1 MWCCKAKYSSVVIRI
16 LALFVL
22 LTCNVVAKAGD
33 GFSGTWQSRLQFMQ
47 QDLRMVMVLSKDS
60 SGKWQGK
67 FQSPDQSKK
76 WFEADE
82 VSIKD
87 DSIWIDVSEISISF
101 AGALVRDSGIVRGK
115 LAVQRLKFPM
125 TFRFGEADDLL
136 YERPQKPLPPYPYSV
151 EEVVIEN
158 KKEGFKLAGTL
169 TKPREGKKFPA
180 VILITGSGPEDRN
193 ESVFGH
199 KPFMLLA
206 DHLTRNGFAVLRCDD
221 RGVGASGGDYASATT
236 DDFAQDVQAQFD
248 YLAQRK
254 DIDRKQI
261 GLLGHS
267 EGGIIAPYVAAQNK
281 RVAFMVLLA
290 APIIDLYDLLLAQ
303 DSLVAKASGSK
314 RKEID
319 ELIRTN
325 ERLFG
330 ILRSFPDTNESQR
343 RIVEYLDSTGASDG
357 VIEYTLKQLCTPW
370 MRWYANYRP
379 QETFVKSDCPVL
391 ALYGSKDIQVPVAV
405 NKPTMDSLLV
415 LRKDE
420 YSRCENLEG
429 LNHLFQPC
437 KTCSVSEYVTLTTT
451 MDPRVLAEISRW
463 MLALHP

>member
-1 MWCCKAKYSSVVIRI
+1 
-16 LALFVL
+16 
-22 LTCNVVAKAGD
+22 
-33 GFSGTWQSRLQFMQ
+33 
-47 QDLRMVMVLSKDS
+47 
-60 SGKWQGK
+60 
-67 FQSPDQSKK
+67 
-76 WFEADE
+76 
-82 VSIKD
+82 
-87 DSIWIDVSEISISF
+87 
-101 AGALVRDSGIVRGK
+101 
-115 LAVQRLKFPM
+115 M

-158 KKEGFKLAGTL
+158 KKEGFTLAGTL

-199 KPFMLLA
+199 KPFLLLA
-206 DHLTRNGFAVLRCDD
+206 DHLTRSGFAVLRCDD
-221 RGVGASGGDYASATT
+221 RGVGGSGGEYASATT
-236 DDFAQDVQAQFD
+236 DDFSHDVQAQFE

-254 DIDRKQI
+254 DIDRKRI

-267 EGGIIAPYVAAQNK
+267 EGGIIAPLVAAQNN

-325 ERLFG
+325 QRLFG
-330 ILRSFPDTNESQR
+330 ILRAFPDTNESQR
-343 RIVEYLDSTGASDG
+343 QIIQYLDSTGASDG
-357 VIEYTLKQLCTPW
+357 VIESTMKQLCTPW

-379 QETFVKSDCPVL
+379 QETLVKSNCPVL

-405 NKPTMDSLLV
+405 NKPTMDSLLIQ
-415 LRKDE
+415 RKNTK
-420 YSRCENLEG
+420 SRCENLEG

-437 KTCSVSEYVTLTTT
+437 KSCSISEYVSLTTT
-451 MDPRVLAEISRW
+451 MDPNALSEISRW
-463 MLALHP
+463 MMGLLP